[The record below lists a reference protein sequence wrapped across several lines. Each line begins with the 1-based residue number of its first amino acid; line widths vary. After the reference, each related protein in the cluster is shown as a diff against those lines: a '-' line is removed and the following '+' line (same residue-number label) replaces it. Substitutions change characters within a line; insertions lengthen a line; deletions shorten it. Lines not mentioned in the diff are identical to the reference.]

1 MAKQPGLGLGP
12 SLDNKVAIITG
23 GAQGIG
29 AACVRRFVDAG
40 ARVMIADILD
50 EPGQALVEELGPSSC
65 YRHTDVS
72 SAQEVEGL
80 VAETVDHF
88 GRLDIFFS
96 NAGVMGEPQ
105 GNFLEEDFST
115 FERTIAVDLLGP
127 MLGARYAGA
136 HMAAHGG
143 GCILTTASTSALYG
157 GYGIVPYRAAKAGVI
172 GMTRSLAI
180 ELGPHG
186 IRVNSISPGPTRTP
200 LTAAMSDIPT
210 DQLEMLQDISMEAMR
225 GRMPLGRIGLPEDI
239 AKAAV
244 FLASDHAAQITGV
257 DLPVDGGETAGN
269 VENTLAIIQAQIA
282 AALQG
287 DS

>member
-1 MAKQPGLGLGP
+1 MAGQ
-12 SLDNKVAIITG
+12 LDGKVAIITG

-29 AACVRRFVDAG
+29 AACVRRFISQG
-40 ARVMIADILD
+40 ASVVIADILD
-50 EPGQALVEELGPSSC
+50 SAGEGLATNLGKATH

-72 SAQEVEGL
+72 NAGEVEAL
-80 VAETVDHF
+80 VADTVQHF
-88 GRLDIFFS
+88 GGLDIFFS

-136 HMAAHGG
+136 YMAKHAG

-157 GYGIVPYRAAKAGVI
+157 GHGIVPYRAAKAGVI

-180 ELGPHG
+180 ELGPYG
-186 IRVNSISPGPTRTP
+186 IRVNCISPGPTRTP
-200 LTAAMSDIPT
+200 ITAALDDVPEEH
-210 DQLEMLQDISMEAMR
+210 LELLQDISMEAMR

-239 AKAAV
+239 ANAAL
-244 FLASDHAAQITGV
+244 FLASDQAAQITGI

-269 VENTLAIIQAQIA
+269 VENTLAKMQAGFA

-287 DS
+287 DG